1 MHMLTHLR
9 QLLQRIPFVSVQRS
23 RLLNYI
29 QVLIALI
36 FLVAVTAI
44 CTSMVKNARS
54 NAAKGVVNRGAIASS
69 IISRAAAR
77 AVDQPTK
84 EDAHA
89 ALERVIYD
97 IRAEEGLEFAF
108 VVGPSRRAIAHSDNR
123 KKGQIMPLGLPSGDD
138 SNGKEAWPEE
148 GFYYTTYPAQASENA
163 ATGTGTIYE
172 FVRTVNLSAKAKG
185 QHGGNL
191 ELHVGFSL
199 PGFWR
204 FAGSSLKRAAPS
216 LALAFLLLIVGNYLA
231 AVFVRPLSTLREE
244 TAIAS
249 QAEDDWQL
257 DVDATGE
264 IAEIAENWNQMVGHF
279 QTSYEQVVQTR
290 RDMEVRNRVML
301 YEKKRTEA
309 IVDSLSDGVMVTDA
323 YGKVSFVNREAENL
337 LGIER
342 DGAIDRRPHEVIQDK
357 NIIEFVQPFLDAA
370 GSEGAGSGH
379 RASTSGKKHA
389 KRAVDLEVKRKNGTR
404 HFHIAQFPVLDN
416 TGKPGGAITTFRDI
430 TQTKL
435 EERARKEF
443 VSSVT
448 HELRA
453 PLTAI
458 KSYVEMLID
467 DETRDR
473 DLQREFFNT
482 INEEADRLARLIDDM
497 LNMSKIEV
505 GNLVLNKSIVRTRKL
520 IEDAVKGVRSA
531 AKNKSI
537 ELEASITEDLPDVQA
552 DKDMVRVVVTN
563 LLGNGIKY
571 TQEGG
576 KVFLNAELTT
586 DPASAK
592 GRRTIALTVEDN
604 GPGIP
609 EDELD
614 KIFEKFYRG
623 KTTAGQKV
631 VGNGLGLAL
640 AREIATLHGGDIKV
654 ASTLGEG
661 SKFTFLLPAAETS
674 RKVS

>member
-1 MHMLTHLR
+1 MDMPTYLR
-9 QLLQRIPFVSVQRS
+9 QLIQKIPFVSVQRS
-23 RLLNYI
+23 HLLSYI
-29 QVLIALI
+29 QVLIALT
-36 FLVAVTAI
+36 FLVTVTAV
-44 CTSMVKNARS
+44 CTSMVRTARS
-54 NAAKGVVNRGAIASS
+54 NAAKDLVRRGAIASS

-77 AVDQPTK
+77 AANQPTEK
-84 EDAHA
+84 EARA
-89 ALERVIYD
+89 ELERVVYD
-97 IRAEEGLEFAF
+97 IRAEEGVEFAF
-108 VVGPSRRAIAHSDNR
+108 LIGPDRRAIAHTDNR
-123 KKGQIMPLGLPSGDD
+123 KRGELMPLGLPGSSGSD
-138 SNGKEAWPEE
+138 GTEAWPEE
-148 GFYYTTYPAQASENA
+148 GFYYTTYPAQGSMNAPGAS
-163 ATGTGTIYE
+163 GTVYE
-172 FVRTVNLSAKAKG
+172 FVRTVGLSAKG
-185 QHGGNL
+185 RERYGGNL
-191 ELHVGFSL
+191 ELHVGFVM

-216 LALAFLLLIVGNYLA
+216 LALACLLLIVGNYLA
-231 AVFVRPLSTLREE
+231 AVFVRPLSTLKEE

-257 DVDATGE
+257 EVDGTGE
-264 IAEIAENWNQMVGHF
+264 IAEIAANWNQMVGHF
-279 QTSYEQVVQTR
+279 QSSYKNVVETR
-290 RDMEVRNRVML
+290 REMEVRNRVML

-309 IVDSLSDGVMVTDA
+309 IVDSLSDGVVVTDA
-323 YGKVSFVNREAENL
+323 YGKISFVNREAENL
-337 LGIER
+337 LAIDR
-342 DGAIDRRPHEVIQDK
+342 NGAIDRRPHEVIQDK
-357 NIIEFVQPFLDAA
+357 NIVEFMRPFLDAG
-370 GSEGAGSGH
+370 GSQKAGSGQGGS
-379 RASTSGKKHA
+379 APGKKHV
-389 KRAVDLEVKRKNGTR
+389 KRAGDLDVERKNGTR
-404 HFHIAQFPVLDN
+404 HFRITQFPVLDSA
-416 TGKPGGAITTFRDI
+416 GKPNGAITTIRDV
-430 TQTKL
+430 TQSKL

-458 KSYVEMLID
+458 KSYVEMLMD
-467 DETRDR
+467 DEAKDR

-520 IEDAVKGVRSA
+520 IEDAVNGVRSA
-531 AKNKSI
+531 ARNKSI
-537 ELEASITEDLPDVQA
+537 DLEASIADDLPDVEA

-563 LLGNGIKY
+563 LLGNGVKY

-576 KVFLNAELTT
+576 KVFLHAEVRR
-586 DPASAK
+586 DPASPK
-592 GRRTIALTVEDN
+592 DRGTIAVTVEDN

-623 KTTAGQKV
+623 KATAGQKV

-654 ASTLGEG
+654 ASTVGEG